1 MLFVTE
7 LSALCQGTLKQGDKH
22 GYWLLIQY
30 INVFKAPIAIKLTAI
45 SKQFISQELIS
56 NFVPKSILANRYQS
70 VILLTAH
77 MKIFFFMKQ
86 FIKLQTA
93 NSEECLSYSSLY
105 YAL

>member
-70 VILLTAH
+70 VLLLAH
-77 MKIFFFMKQ
+77 MKIFFYE
-86 FIKLQTA
+86 TV
-93 NSEECLSYSSLY
+93 Y
-105 YAL
+105 

>member
-22 GYWLLIQY
+22 GIGYWLLIQY

-70 VILLTAH
+70 VLLLAH

-86 FIKLQTA
+86 FIKLQTV

-105 YAL
+105 